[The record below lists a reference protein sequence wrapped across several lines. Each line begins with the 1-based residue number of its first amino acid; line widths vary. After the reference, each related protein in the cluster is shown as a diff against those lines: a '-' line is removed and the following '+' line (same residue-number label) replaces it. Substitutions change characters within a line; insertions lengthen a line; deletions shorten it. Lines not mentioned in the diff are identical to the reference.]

1 MESPLQTCYEF
12 GMSNFRR
19 KHLPGGTFF
28 FTLVTYRRRPLFRSG
43 LARTCLREAM
53 EEQIRTHPFNLF
65 AICLLPDHLH
75 CVWILPRGDSSYS
88 ARWQSIKRGFAKRF
102 LDRGGTELPVTDG
115 ERRQKRKGIWQS
127 RFWEHTVRDE
137 QDLERC
143 VDYIH
148 WNPRKH
154 GLVSRVRDYP
164 FSSFHRFVEEG
175 QYELDWGGTDPEF
188 GRANKTNWGEP

>member
-43 LARTCLREAM
+43 LARNCLREAM

-88 ARWQSIKRGFAKRF
+88 ARWQSIKRGFTKRF

-143 VDYIH
+143 VDYLH